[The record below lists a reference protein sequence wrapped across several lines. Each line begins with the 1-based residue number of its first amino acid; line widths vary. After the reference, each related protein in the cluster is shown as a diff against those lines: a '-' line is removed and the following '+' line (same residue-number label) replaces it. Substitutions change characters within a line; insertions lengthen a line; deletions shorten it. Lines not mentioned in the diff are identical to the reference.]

1 MRARGDPAT
10 RMQAAHKAIAMHYA
24 LNLRTFFYSHYFYL
38 GLRFAAGLVGVT
50 LITLQFADLAT
61 AMTVCIGA
69 LCTALMDMPSPL
81 RHKFNEMSASVLL
94 CSAVTLLVSLCAPY
108 HWLLMTV
115 LVIVSFAA
123 CMMVVYGR
131 KSMPLQLA
139 TLFIMTMSMEHTLT
153 VSQSFVHTGL
163 FTLGAL
169 AYLAYAMAVSWVLR
183 HRIKQQVLAE
193 ALFELAAYID
203 IKAEFYDT
211 RVHLNEQFNRLVRH
225 QSLLADRQ
233 QAARDL
239 ILRSHNNAKDA
250 VVVQVHVC
258 MLDLYELILSTHTDY
273 AQLRTHLADSPV
285 MQTLHDLARKAARDI
300 ESVAY
305 DVTRKK
311 ASYPEIH
318 YEPELA
324 AIEAELAAI
333 QQRIERGEPQQ
344 EALAVLR
351 AQRNKIR
358 AIIRM
363 IGELHQ
369 ASQKPYDATPFW
381 ADADMGPFLSQQKYE
396 LRMLLSHL
404 RWNSPI
410 FRFSLRVAMAISVGL
425 AVAAWLPYAAHS
437 YWIVLTIVIILKPS
451 FSMTKQRRSDRII
464 GTIIGCVITALII
477 KFVQQPA
484 LIWTA
489 LVLATVATPTFI
501 YLRYRYAAISVSV
514 MILLQMHL
522 LAPGNHDLIV
532 ERLIDTF
539 IGAAVATAFSF
550 VLANWEYQSV
560 PRLVREVLQVN
571 LRYMQASFD
580 LLQGK
585 GQDDFAYRI
594 ERKRLMDSLAAL
606 SSALVRMLDEPSS
619 KQRAVEDINLFIVQN
634 YLLMAHVAAL
644 RAIVRRHTREMP
656 VAAFNAMLAESHD
669 QVVEVLAAAHDAAGQ
684 AGEHALMSASTLS
697 AQTAAAQAAAL
708 VPWSGWPLVQR
719 RIRLLQAD
727 AVQIIVH
734 RAAILRDIA

>member
-1 MRARGDPAT
+1 
-10 RMQAAHKAIAMHYA
+10 MHYA

-50 LITLQFADLAT
+50 LISLQFTDLHT

-94 CSAVTLLVSLCAPY
+94 CSFVTLLISLCAPL
-108 HWLLMTV
+108 HWLLMTMLV
-115 LVIVSFAA
+115 LISFFA
-123 CMMVVYGR
+123 CMMVVYGK

-139 TLFIMTMSMEHTLT
+139 TLFIMTMSMEHSMTAT
-153 VSQSFVHTGL
+153 QSFIHTAW
-163 FTLGAL
+163 FTSGAV
-169 AYLAYAMAVSWVLR
+169 AYLAYAMGISWILR

-193 ALFELAAYID
+193 ALFELAHYID
-203 IKAEFYDT
+203 IKADFYDT
-211 RVHLNEQFNRLVRH
+211 RFNLNEQFNKLVRQ
-225 QSLLADRQ
+225 QSVLADRQ
-233 QAARDL
+233 QASRDL
-239 ILRSHNNAKDA
+239 ILRAHLNAKDA
-250 VVVQVHVC
+250 IVVQTHVC
-258 MLDLYELILSTHTDY
+258 MLDLYELVLSTHTDY
-273 AQLRTHLADSPV
+273 AQLRLHLADSPV
-285 MQTLHDLARKAARDI
+285 MKTLHDLAWKCARDI

-311 ASYPEIH
+311 ASDPEIT
-318 YEPELA
+318 YGPELD
-324 AIEAELAAI
+324 AIEAELAAL
-333 QQRIERGEPQQ
+333 QARIAAGKPEQ

-358 AIIRM
+358 AIIKM

-369 ASQKPYDATPFW
+369 ASQKAYATTPFW
-381 ADADMGPFLSQQKYE
+381 VDADMGPFLSQQKYE
-396 LRMLLSHL
+396 LRMILSHL
-404 RWNSPI
+404 RLDSPI

-425 AVAAWLPYAAHS
+425 AVAALLPYAAHS

-451 FSMTKQRRSDRII
+451 FSMTKQRRTDRII
-464 GTIIGCVITALII
+464 GTIIGCVITAVVLHLINSMAVI
-477 KFVQQPA
+477 
-484 LIWTA
+484 LGM

-501 YLRYRYAAISVSV
+501 YLRYRYAAVAVSI

-522 LAPGNHDLIV
+522 IAPGNNDLIM
-532 ERLIDTF
+532 ERLVDTF

-560 PRLVREVLQVN
+560 PRLVRGVLEVN

-585 GQDDFAYRI
+585 GKDDFAYRI

-606 SSALVRMLDEPSS
+606 SSALVRMLDEPAS
-619 KQRAVEDINLFIVQN
+619 KRRAVEDINLFIVQN
-634 YLLMAHVAAL
+634 YLLVAHVAAL
-644 RAIVRRHTREMP
+644 RAILRRHVVELPTEP
-656 VAAFNAMLAESHD
+656 VNAMLGISHE
-669 QVVEVLAAAHDAAGQ
+669 QVVR
-684 AGEHALMSASTLS
+684 TLS
-697 AQTAAAQAAAL
+697 QALDPQAAYIQAQPAL
-708 VPWSGWPLVQR
+708 EAAPSADAVPWSGWPLVQR

-727 AVQIIVH
+727 AVKIIGYSQTV
-734 RAAILRDIA
+734 LRNIA

>member
-1 MRARGDPAT
+1 
-10 RMQAAHKAIAMHYA
+10 MHYA

-38 GLRFAAGLVGVT
+38 GLRFAGGLVGVT
-50 LITLQFADLAT
+50 LLTLQFANMAV

-94 CSAVTLLVSLCAPY
+94 CSAVTLLISLCAPF
-108 HWLLMTV
+108 HWLLMAMLV
-115 LVIVSFAA
+115 LVSFAA
-123 CMMVVYGR
+123 CMMVVYGK

-139 TLFIMTMSMEHTLT
+139 TLFIMTMSMEHDLT
-153 VSQSFVHTGL
+153 VRESFIHTGL
-163 FTLGAL
+163 FTLGAV
-169 AYLAYAMAVSWVLR
+169 AYLAYAMGISWILR

-203 IKAEFYDT
+203 IKADFYDARYNLT
-211 RVHLNEQFNRLVRH
+211 EQFNKLIRH

-233 QAARDL
+233 QASRDL

-250 VVVQVHVC
+250 IVVQVHVC

-273 AQLRTHLADSPV
+273 TQLRTHLADSPILK
-285 MQTLHDLARKAARDI
+285 TLHDMAYKAARDI

-311 ASYPEIH
+311 ASYPEIS
-318 YEPELA
+318 YDAELA

-333 QQRIERGEPQQ
+333 QRRIDEGKPQQ

-358 AIIRM
+358 AIVRM
-363 IGELHQ
+363 IAELHQ
-369 ASQKPYDATPFW
+369 ASQKAYDTTPFW

-396 LRMLLSHL
+396 FRMILSHL
-404 RWNSPI
+404 RWDSPI
-410 FRFSLRVAMAISVGL
+410 FRFSLRVAMAITVGL
-425 AVAAWLPYAAHS
+425 AVASWLPYAAHS

-451 FSMTKQRRSDRII
+451 FSITKQRRSDRIV
-464 GTIIGCVITALII
+464 GTIIGCVITALVI
-477 KFVQQPA
+477 KFFNYPP
-484 LIWTA
+484 LILA
-489 LVLATVATPTFI
+489 CLILATVATPTFI
-501 YLRYRYAAISVSV
+501 YLRYRYAAIAVSV

-522 LAPGNHDLIV
+522 IAPGNHDLIV
-532 ERLIDTF
+532 ERLVDTF
-539 IGAAVATAFSF
+539 VGAAVATVFSF
-550 VLANWEYQSV
+550 VLVNWEYQSL
-560 PRLVREVLQVN
+560 PNLVRDVLAAN

-585 GQDDFAYRI
+585 GKDDFAYRI
-594 ERKRLMDSLAAL
+594 ERKRLMDSLAGL
-606 SSALVRMLDEPSS
+606 SSALVRMLDEPARM
-619 KQRAVEDINLFIVQN
+619 QRAAEDINLFTVQN
-634 YLLMAHVAAL
+634 YLLVAHVAAL
-644 RAIVRRHTREMP
+644 RAILRRHVKELP
-656 VAAFNAMLAESHD
+656 VGPVNAMLAESHG
-669 QVVEVLAAAHDAAGQ
+669 QVVDILTQALEPQTAQVRVAAGQ
-684 AGEHALMSASTLS
+684 AGEGALMSAATLS
-697 AQTAAAQAAAL
+697 EQEAAAAAAAS

-727 AVQIIVH
+727 AVKIIVH
-734 RAAILRDIA
+734 REAILRDLA